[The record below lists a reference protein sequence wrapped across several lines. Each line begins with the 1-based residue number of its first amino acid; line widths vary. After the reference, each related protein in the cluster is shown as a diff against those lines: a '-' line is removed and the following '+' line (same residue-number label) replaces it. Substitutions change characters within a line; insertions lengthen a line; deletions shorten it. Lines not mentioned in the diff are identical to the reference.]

1 MADTQKVND
10 IQDIT
15 VSAKVLA
22 ECIGVGD
29 RMIRYL
35 ADEGIVKRNGHGRYL
50 LLESVKN
57 YILTLKVSKAGET
70 VKSDF
75 DKDNLDLNQEKAI
88 NEHWKAMITEI
99 KLQLIKGQVHK
110 SADVERVMTDMFVN
124 FKNKMLAMPYKMA
137 MKLENLDRREIQER
151 LRDEISL
158 ALSELADYNPA
169 DFYSDEHIDIEDEV
183 VMHLGDEE
191 DG

>member
-15 VSAKVLA
+15 VSSKVLA

-124 FKNKMLAMPYKMA
+124 FKNKMLAMPYKLA

>member
-183 VMHLGDEE
+183 VIHLGDEE